1 LLHRVGWGAVMKLAS
16 LFFGVALLVVLLA
29 CSSEGR
35 ITSKSNQLW
44 DCLEGNPGFHER
56 LKSTTG
62 NPRWMWDGRDYLVN
76 VMQDFVDPP
85 IEITDAERSERLIQ
99 AEETL
104 DGWITT
110 CETIKTIE

>member
-1 LLHRVGWGAVMKLAS
+1 MKLAS

-44 DCLEGNPGFHER
+44 DCLEGNPGFHKR

-62 NPRWMWDGRDYLVN
+62 NPGGVWDERDRFVN
-76 VMQDFVDPP
+76 TTQDFVDPP

-99 AEETL
+99 AEAKL
-104 DGWITT
+104 DGWIAT